1 MYANGDQQMIIF
13 EDDTRD
19 QTMLLEVTNPISK
32 KMKFGWQTTFGFFF
46 KVQPSTGIMEPGET
60 VRISSYSQKNQVF
73 QKTFEIQFQGGQ
85 LPNTDIMDSDHS
97 IKMWLTPA
105 ETRKRGLENTTLE
118 VPVVFAVHVQPKRVM
133 EY

>member
-1 MYANGDQQMIIF
+1 MYTNGDQQMIIF

-19 QTMLLEVTNPISK
+19 QTMLLEVTNPVLK

-46 KVQPSTGIMEPGET
+46 KVQPPTGTMEPGET
-60 VRISSYSQKNQVF
+60 KN
-73 QKTFEIQFQGGQ
+73 FEIQFQGGQ
-85 LPNTDIMDSDHS
+85 LLNTDIMDSDHS

>member
-60 VRISSYSQKNQVF
+60 
-73 QKTFEIQFQGGQ
+73 KTFEIQFQGGQ